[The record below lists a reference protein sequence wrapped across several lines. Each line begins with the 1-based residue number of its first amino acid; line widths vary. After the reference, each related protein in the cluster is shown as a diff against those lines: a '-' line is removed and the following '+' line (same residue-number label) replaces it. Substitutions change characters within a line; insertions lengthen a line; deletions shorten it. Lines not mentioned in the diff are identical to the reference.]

1 MSAAQQNTRDLVE
14 SNGRQ
19 TATFR
24 FPAAWDAWKYDDEV
38 DPKNRFYQSHVK
50 RAAAVSAVDFV
61 AYDLQADALLM
72 IECKDIRGA
81 TADNLPRLS
90 DSPSPDEGQVNAFIK
105 KSNLAVK
112 VDRAK
117 PYLPREFAKNIRDT
131 LVGLIGATR
140 ANDPALEKLVRPVIA
155 GKKLVCVL
163 SFEMDALAH
172 WQPGEGGRLLS
183 TLKKAIER
191 EVSFLQNVEVIICSG
206 LNRVAPHSYNWQILV
221 SP

>member
-1 MSAAQQNTRDLVE
+1 MSAVQQNTRDLVE

-24 FPAAWDAWKYDDEV
+24 FPAVWDAWKYDDAV
-38 DPKNRFYQSHVK
+38 DPKNRFYQDQVK
-50 RAAAVSAVDFV
+50 RAGAVSAVDFV
-61 AYDLQADALLM
+61 VHDPQADALVM

-81 TADNLPRLS
+81 TASNLPRLS
-90 DSPSPDEGQVNAFIK
+90 DLPSQDEGQVNTFIK
-105 KSNLAVK
+105 KNNLAVK

-140 ANDPALEKLVRPVIA
+140 ANDPALGKLAEPVLA

-163 SFEMDALAH
+163 SLEMDALAN

-183 TLKKAIER
+183 TLKKSHRTGSELLAER
-191 EVSFLQNVEVIICSG
+191 
-206 LNRVAPHSYNWQILV
+206 
-221 SP
+221 

>member
-1 MSAAQQNTRDLVE
+1 MSAQQQNTRDLVE
-14 SNGRQ
+14 SNGRH

-24 FPAAWDAWKYDDEV
+24 FPAAWDAWKYDDDV
-38 DPKNRFYQSHVK
+38 DPKNRFYQDHVK
-50 RAAAVSAVDFV
+50 RAGAVSAVDFV
-61 AYDLQADALLM
+61 AHDLQADALVM

-81 TADNLPRLS
+81 TAVNLPRLS
-90 DSPSPDEGQVNAFIK
+90 DQPSQDERQASALIK
-105 KSNLAVK
+105 KNNLAVK

-117 PYLPREFAKNIRDT
+117 PFLPREFAKNIRDT
-131 LVGLIGATR
+131 LVGLIGAKR
-140 ANDPALEKLVRPVIA
+140 ANDHALENLAGHVIA

-163 SFEMDALAH
+163 SLEMDALAH
-172 WQPGEGGRLLS
+172 WQPGEGGRLLG